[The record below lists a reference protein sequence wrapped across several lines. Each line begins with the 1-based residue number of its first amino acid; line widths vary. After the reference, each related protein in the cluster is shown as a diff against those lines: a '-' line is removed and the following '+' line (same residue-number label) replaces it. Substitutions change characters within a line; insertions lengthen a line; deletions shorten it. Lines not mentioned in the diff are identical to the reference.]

1 MKKCLCSHLYVIVS
15 VVVNIEDPVELG
27 VLVDLEVLFRL
38 DALAQG
44 LASILLHLNVI
55 ELPEKEKKAI
65 QLKHKI
71 KLQHIANAVWN
82 KHMMQFRN
90 TFAHTTLEIGPLRY
104 VPPQKSVVE
113 SLSQNI

>member
-15 VVVNIEDPVELG
+15 VVVNIEDPVKLG

-55 ELPEKEKKAI
+55 ELPEKQKKAI

-71 KLQHIANAVWN
+71 KLQHITNAVWN

-90 TFAHTTLEIGPLRY
+90 TFAHN
-104 VPPQKSVVE
+104 S
-113 SLSQNI
+113 